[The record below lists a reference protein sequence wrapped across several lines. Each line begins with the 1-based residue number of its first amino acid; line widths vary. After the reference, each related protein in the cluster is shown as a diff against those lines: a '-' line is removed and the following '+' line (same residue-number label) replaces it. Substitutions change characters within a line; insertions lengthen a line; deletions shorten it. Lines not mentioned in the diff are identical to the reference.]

1 MAKENNKL
9 LTLVGSPLLKIDATW
24 RWFITMAQVDLYEPR
39 LYEICLDDNSG
50 QENHNWC
57 WSERQKIAKELTKEE
72 REKYLKD
79 ILH

>member
-1 MAKENNKL
+1 
-9 LTLVGSPLLKIDATW
+9 
-24 RWFITMAQVDLYEPR
+24 MAQADVYEPR
-39 LYEICLDDNSG
+39 LYEICLENNSG

-57 WSERQKIAKELTKEE
+57 WSDRQKIAKELTKEE

>member
-9 LTLVGSPLLKIDATW
+9 LTLVGSPLLKIDGTW
-24 RWFITMAQVDLYEPR
+24 RWFITMAQADVYEPR
-39 LYEICLDDNSG
+39 LYEICL
-50 QENHNWC
+50 
-57 WSERQKIAKELTKEE
+57 ERQKITKELTKEE